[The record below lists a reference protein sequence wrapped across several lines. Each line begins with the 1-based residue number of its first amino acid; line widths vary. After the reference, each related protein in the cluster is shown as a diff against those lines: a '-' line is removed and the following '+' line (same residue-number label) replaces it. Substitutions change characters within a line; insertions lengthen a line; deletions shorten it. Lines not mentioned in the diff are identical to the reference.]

1 MPKKIE
7 NGFDKEHIAKELE
20 KTERELHEFE
30 EDVRLNFAGRMAKTF
45 LHNPLTPIIAVF
57 VLVLGI
63 FAFILT
69 PKEENPQI
77 DVPSASII
85 VAYPGANSADVQ
97 KVIVEPLS
105 KKLNEL
111 TGVEHI
117 FGMAQN
123 GFGVV
128 TVQFKV
134 GENKENS
141 LLKLYDRVMQNMDLL
156 PKNALQPLVKPMDID
171 EVPIYSVSISS
182 KTLDNAAL
190 FNTAREISDELVR
203 VKDVSVVGVKPENK
217 RQFNVWLDSA
227 KLSAYNLSV
236 FDVQKAI
243 SSAAYSLPAGKVEG
257 AKLSV
262 EIGFE
267 GYLKNYSDLG
277 EIIVSS
283 KGGRLVYLKEIATI
297 EDGIASNIK
306 QNAYIVKGRAYEG
319 GAGEKDE
326 QLTLFVAKKRGSNAV
341 VVAEAIDAKLE
352 EIKSRLPKDVEL
364 VVTRNDGYKAGH
376 VVGELTFHLV
386 ISIGIIVLLLYF
398 MLGLKEA
405 AIVSITI
412 PLVFALTLFAG
423 LLIDQT
429 INRITLFA
437 LILSLGLLVDDAIVV
452 IENIHRHFELGS
464 EKDKTKLIIR
474 ATNEVGNPTFV
485 ATVAVVMA
493 FIPMAFVTGM
503 MGPYM
508 GPIPFNVP
516 VAMFSSLVI
525 AFGFSPWLAY
535 RFLKPH
541 HDGHHFSFENTRT
554 YKFYDNYVRPMLRER
569 KKRYMFMFAVI
580 GLFFLSLALPAVGLV
595 KAKMLPASNVNTFNI
610 TVDLPTS
617 ASLEESKKT
626 VECVE
631 NVLKGEKDIRD
642 FESFVGTTGIPD
654 FNGLLRGTA
663 IKNGENVAEIRVNM
677 RDKADRDL
685 QSSEFVSYIRP
696 KIKPCENLSAANIK
710 LVEDPPGP
718 PVLATLAFEIYG
730 ADKLSREILADKIQH
745 IMKNTEGV
753 VDTDVLGEKP
763 MMKYSLKPDFQKA
776 AALGVTVEDI
786 ASAIMFANEGIKPA
800 VVLSDA
806 DKEPIDVFVRLDK
819 SSRQSINDIMELRV
833 PSRTTGELVS
843 IKELAAVELV
853 SKDKAVTSKDL
864 SETTIVTGEMDKRG
878 SVYAQFDIR
887 NKLFEMDGFKAEWD
901 GSPRFN
907 VDLTEVA
914 TGKKYHIVMDGEWKV
929 TFDTFRDLGSAFGV
943 AVLMIYLL
951 MVAYYKSFRVPGI
964 VTSAIPL
971 TLIGIMFGHAIMNIA
986 IPTYFTATSMIGFIA
1001 LAGIVVRNAIMLI
1014 DFTDELLAS
1023 GKSLEDAIL
1032 EAAAIRFRPIL
1043 LTALAIALASFVI
1056 VLDPVWNG
1064 LAVSLIFGVMIA
1076 TILTLVVTPLM
1087 YWKHLKNN
1095 PRRIDDIL
1103 NERP

>member
-1 MPKKIE
+1 MQNDIKE
-7 NGFDKEHIAKELE
+7 NCEIISKELH
-20 KTERELHEFE
+20 KTEEELKEFE
-30 EDVRLNFAGRMAKTF
+30 REVRLNFAGRAAQTF
-45 LHNPLTPIIAVF
+45 LKNPLTPIIAVF
-57 VLVLGI
+57 VLIMGI
-63 FAFILT
+63 FAFTFT

-77 DVPSASII
+77 DVPSASVI

-134 GENKENS
+134 GENKESS

-156 PKNALQPLVKPMDID
+156 PKNASQPLVKPMDID
-171 EVPIYSVSISS
+171 EVPIYTVAVTS
-182 KTLDNAAL
+182 KTLDESAL
-190 FNTAREISDELVR
+190 FASAREISDELAR
-203 VKDVSVVGVKPENK
+203 IKDVSVVGIKPENK
-217 RQFNVWLDSA
+217 RQFNIWLDSA
-227 KLSAYNLSV
+227 RLSAYNISV
-236 FDVQKAI
+236 FDVQRAI
-243 SSAAYSLPAGKVEG
+243 ASAASSLPVGKIEG
-257 AKLSV
+257 EKLSV
-262 EIGFE
+262 EVGFE
-267 GYLKNYSDLG
+267 GYLKNYEDLG
-277 EIIVSS
+277 EIIVASR
-283 KGGRLVYLKEIATI
+283 GGHVVYLREIAKI
-297 EDGIASNIK
+297 EDGKNVQAKQSAS
-306 QNAYIVKGRAYEG
+306 IVKGEAFEG
-319 GAGEKDE
+319 AKAGEKSG
-326 QLTLFVAKKRGSNAV
+326 QLTLYVAKKRGSNAV
-341 VVAEAIDAKLE
+341 VVSEAVNQKLE
-352 EIKSRLPKDVEL
+352 EIKKSLPKGIEL
-364 VVTRNDGYKAGH
+364 IVTRNDGYKAGH
-376 VVGELTFHLV
+376 VVDELMFHLA

-423 LLIDQT
+423 MMIDQT

-452 IENIHRHFELGS
+452 IENIHRHLTLGQ
-464 EKDKTKLIIR
+464 EKDKAKLIIN
-474 ATNEVGNPTFV
+474 ATNEVGNPTFI
-485 ATVAVVMA
+485 ATIAVVMA

-516 VAMFSSLVI
+516 VAMFSSLII
-525 AFGFSPWLAY
+525 AFAFSPWLAY

-541 HDGHHFSFENTRT
+541 EGEHEFSFENTKT
-554 YKFYDNYVRPMLRER
+554 YRFYDRYVRPMLRER
-569 KKRYMFMFAVI
+569 KKRYVFMFSVI
-580 GLFFLSLALPAVGLV
+580 GLFVLSLTLPVFGLV

-617 ASLEESKKT
+617 ASIAETRKT
-626 VECVE
+626 VECIE
-631 NVLKGEKDIRD
+631 DVLKKEKDIKD

-663 IKNGENVAEIRVNM
+663 IKSGENIAEIRVNL
-677 RDKADRDL
+677 RDKGDREL
-685 QSSEFVSYIRP
+685 QSSEFVSVLRP
-696 KIKPCENLSAANIK
+696 KIQACQSLGAANIK

-730 ADKLSREILADKIQH
+730 SDRHSREILAEKIQD
-745 IMKNTEGV
+745 IFKKTEGV
-753 VDTDVLGEKP
+753 VDTDILGDKP
-763 MMKYSLKPDFQKA
+763 TMKYVLKPDFQKA
-776 AALGVTVEDI
+776 AALGVSVEDI
-786 ASAIMFANEGIKPA
+786 AAALTVGGEGVKPA
-800 VVLSDA
+800 VVLEKNEKD
-806 DKEPIDVFVRLDK
+806 PIDIFVRLDK
-819 SSRQSINDIMELRV
+819 AQKTDIDTLLALKV
-833 PSRTTGELVS
+833 PSRSSGELIS
-843 IKELAAVELV
+843 IKELVTAELT

-864 SETTIVTGEMDKRG
+864 REVTIVTGEMDKRG
-878 SVYAQFDIR
+878 SVYAQFEIR
-887 NKLFEMDGFKAEWD
+887 NKLFEMPGFKAEWD
-901 GSPRFN
+901 HSPRFN
-907 VDLTEVA
+907 IDLTEIA

-971 TLIGIMFGHAIMNIA
+971 TLIGIMFGHAVMNVVV
-986 IPTYFTATSMIGFIA
+986 PTYFTATSMIGFIA

-1014 DFTDELLAS
+1014 DFTDELIRS
-1023 GKSLEDAIL
+1023 GKTLENAII

-1087 YWKHLKNN
+1087 YWRHLKNN

-1103 NERP
+1103 NGRP

>member
-1 MPKKIE
+1 MAKDI
-7 NGFDKEHIAKELE
+7 NEHCDIVTKELKETE
-20 KTERELHEFE
+20 KELHELE
-30 EDVRLNFAGRMAKTF
+30 EEIRLNFAGRAAKLF
-45 LHNPLTPIIAVF
+45 LHNPLTPIIAAF
-57 VLVLGI
+57 VLILGI
-63 FAFILT
+63 FAFIFT

-77 DVPSASII
+77 DVPSASVI
-85 VAYPGANSADVQ
+85 VAYPGASSTDVQ

-134 GENKENS
+134 GENKETS
-141 LLKLYDRVMQNMDLL
+141 LLKLYDRVMQNMDML
-156 PKNALQPLVKPMDID
+156 PKNASQPLVKPMDID
-171 EVPIYSVSISS
+171 EVPIYTVALTS
-182 KTLDNAAL
+182 KTLDNPAL
-190 FNTAREISDELVR
+190 FAAAREISDELAR
-203 VKDVSVVGVKPENK
+203 TKDVSVVGIKPENK
-217 RQFNVWLDSA
+217 RQFSVWLDAA
-227 KLSAYNLSV
+227 KLSSYNLSV

-243 SSAAYSLPAGKVEG
+243 SSAASSLPAGKVEG
-257 AKLSV
+257 EKLSIEV
-262 EIGFE
+262 GFE
-267 GYLKNYSDLG
+267 GYLKNFQDLG
-277 EIIVSS
+277 DIIVSS
-283 KGGRLVYLKEIATI
+283 RGGRLVYLKEIAKI
-297 EDGIASNIK
+297 EDQESVQNK
-306 QNAYIVKGRAYEG
+306 QNAFVFKGKAFEG
-319 GAGEKDE
+319 GGIGEKDE

-341 VVAEAIDAKLE
+341 VVWQELDTKLA
-352 EIKSRLPKDVEL
+352 EIKKSLPKDIEL
-364 VVTRNDGYKAGH
+364 IVTRNDGYKAGH
-376 VVGELTFHLV
+376 VVGELAFHLV

-405 AIVSITI
+405 MIVSITI

-452 IENIHRHFELGS
+452 IENIHRHFALGK
-464 EKDKTKLIIR
+464 EKNKAKLIIQ
-474 ATNEVGNPTFV
+474 ATNEVGNPTFI
-485 ATVAVVMA
+485 ATIAVVMA

-516 VAMFSSLVI
+516 VAMFSSLII
-525 AFGFSPWLAY
+525 AFAFSPWLAY

-541 HDGHHFSFENTRT
+541 HGEHEFSFENTRT
-554 YKFYDNYVRPMLRER
+554 YKFYDSFVRPMLQVRS
-569 KKRYMFMFAVI
+569 KRYMFMFGVI
-580 GLFFLSLALPAVGLV
+580 GLFFVSLALPAIGLV

-610 TVDLPTS
+610 TLDLPTS
-617 ASLEESKKT
+617 ASLSQTQKT
-626 VECVE
+626 AVCVE
-631 NVLKGEKDIRD
+631 TALSGEKDVKD
-642 FESFVGTTGIPD
+642 FETFIGTTGIAD
-654 FNGLLRGTA
+654 FNGLLRGTT
-663 IKNGENVAEIRVNM
+663 IKNGEHVAEIRVNL
-677 RDKADRDL
+677 RDKADRQL

-696 KIKPCENLSAANIK
+696 KIKPCEELSGANIK

-718 PVLATLAFEIYG
+718 PVLATLALEIYG
-730 ADKLSREILADKIQH
+730 SDKASREALAEQIQS
-745 IMKNTEGV
+745 IMKKTEGV
-753 VDTDVLGEKP
+753 VDTDILGDKP

-786 ASAIMFANEGIKPA
+786 AATLMAANEGVKPA
-800 VVLSDA
+800 VVLSES
-806 DKEPIDVFVRLDK
+806 DKSPVDIFVRLDRSQK
-819 SSRQSINDIMELRV
+819 QNIDDIIELKV
-833 PSRTTGELVS
+833 PSRTTGELVG
-843 IKELAAVELV
+843 IKELVSVELV
-853 SKDKAVTSKDL
+853 TKDKAVTSKDL
-864 SETTIVTGEMDKRG
+864 RETTIVTGEMDGRG
-878 SVYAQFDIR
+878 SVYAQFEVR
-887 NKLFEMDGFKAEWD
+887 NKLFEIPGYKAQWD
-901 GSPRFN
+901 GGPRFAL
-907 VDLTEVA
+907 DLEEIA
-914 TGKKYHIVMDGEWKV
+914 TGKKYHIVFDGEWKV

-964 VTSAIPL
+964 VTSSIPL
-971 TLIGIMFGHAIMNIA
+971 TLIGIMFGHAIMNLFMT
-986 IPTYFTATSMIGFIA
+986 TYFTATSMIGFIA

-1014 DFTDELLAS
+1014 DFTDELIRN
-1023 GKSLEDAIL
+1023 GKAVENAIL
-1032 EAAAIRFRPIL
+1032 EAAATRFRPIL

-1095 PRRIDDIL
+1095 PDRIEKIKAS
-1103 NERP
+1103 

>member
-7 NGFDKEHIAKELE
+7 NGFDKERIAKELE

-30 EDVRLNFAGRMAKTF
+30 EEVRLNFAGRMAKTF

-156 PKNALQPLVKPMDID
+156 PKNASQPLVKPMDID

-190 FNTAREISDELVR
+190 FNTAREISDELAR

-297 EDGIASNIK
+297 EDGTASNIK
-306 QNAYIVKGRAYEG
+306 QNAYIVKGQAYEG

-341 VVAEAIDAKLE
+341 VVGGAIDAKLE
-352 EIKSRLPKDVEL
+352 EIKSGLPKDVEL

-452 IENIHRHFELGS
+452 IENIHRHFALGR
-464 EKDKTKLIIR
+464 EKDKAKLIIR
-474 ATNEVGNPTFV
+474 ATNEVGNPTFI
-485 ATVAVVMA
+485 ATIAVVMA

-525 AFGFSPWLAY
+525 AFAFSPWLAY

-541 HDGHHFSFENTRT
+541 HEGHDFSFENTRT

-580 GLFFLSLALPAVGLV
+580 GLFFLSLTLPAVGLV

-786 ASAIMFANEGIKPA
+786 ASAIMSANEGIKPA

-806 DKEPIDVFVRLDK
+806 DKAPIDVFVRLDK
-819 SSRQSINDIMELRV
+819 SSRQSIDDIMELRV

-843 IKELAAVELV
+843 IKELAAVELA

-864 SETTIVTGEMDKRG
+864 RETTIVTGEMDKRG
-878 SVYAQFDIR
+878 SVYAQFEIR

-907 VDLTEVA
+907 VDLTEIA

>member
-1 MPKKIE
+1 MPKEIE

-30 EDVRLNFAGRMAKTF
+30 EEVRLNFAGRMAKTF

-156 PKNALQPLVKPMDID
+156 PKNASQPLVKPMDID

-190 FNTAREISDELVR
+190 FNTAREISDELAR

-297 EDGIASNIK
+297 EDGTASNIK
-306 QNAYIVKGRAYEG
+306 QNAYIVKGQAYEG
-319 GAGEKDE
+319 GVGEKDE

-341 VVAEAIDAKLE
+341 VVGGAIDAKLE
-352 EIKSRLPKDVEL
+352 EIKSGLPKDVEL

-452 IENIHRHFELGS
+452 IENIHRHFALGR
-464 EKDKTKLIIR
+464 EKDKAKLIIR
-474 ATNEVGNPTFV
+474 ATNEVGNPTFI
-485 ATVAVVMA
+485 ATIAVVMA

-525 AFGFSPWLAY
+525 AFAFSPWLAY

-541 HDGHHFSFENTRT
+541 HEGHDFSFENTRT
-554 YKFYDNYVRPMLRER
+554 YKCYDNYVRPMLRER

-580 GLFFLSLALPAVGLV
+580 GLFFLSLTLPAVGLV

-786 ASAIMFANEGIKPA
+786 ASAIMSANEGIKPA

-806 DKEPIDVFVRLDK
+806 DKAPIDVFVRLDK
-819 SSRQSINDIMELRV
+819 SSRQSMDDIMELRV

-864 SETTIVTGEMDKRG
+864 RETTIVTGEMDKRG
-878 SVYAQFDIR
+878 SVYAQFEIR

>member
-1 MPKKIE
+1 MQNDIKE
-7 NGFDKEHIAKELE
+7 NCEIIDKELRQTEEELKELE
-20 KTERELHEFE
+20 REVH
-30 EDVRLNFAGRMAKTF
+30 LNFAGRAAQTF
-45 LHNPLTPIIAVF
+45 LKNPLTPIIAVF
-57 VLVLGI
+57 VLIMGI
-63 FAFILT
+63 FAFTFT

-77 DVPSASII
+77 DVPSASVI

-134 GENKENS
+134 GENKESS

-156 PKNALQPLVKPMDID
+156 PKNASQPLVKPMDID
-171 EVPIYSVSISS
+171 EVPIYTVAVTS
-182 KTLDNAAL
+182 KNLDESAL
-190 FNTAREISDELVR
+190 FASAREISDELAR
-203 VKDVSVVGVKPENK
+203 IKDVSVVGIKPENK
-217 RQFNVWLDSA
+217 RQFNIWLDSA
-227 KLSAYNLSV
+227 KLSAYNISV
-236 FDVQKAI
+236 FDVQRAI
-243 SSAAYSLPAGKVEG
+243 ASAASSLPVGKIEG
-257 AKLSV
+257 EKLSV
-262 EIGFE
+262 EVGFE
-267 GYLKNYSDLG
+267 GYLKNYEDLG
-277 EIIVSS
+277 EIIVASR
-283 KGGRLVYLKEIATI
+283 GGHVVYLREIAKI
-297 EDGIASNIK
+297 EDSKNVQAKQSAS
-306 QNAYIVKGRAYEG
+306 IVKGEAFEG
-319 GAGEKDE
+319 AKAGEKSG
-326 QLTLFVAKKRGSNAV
+326 QLTLYVAKKRGSNAV
-341 VVAEAIDAKLE
+341 VVSEAVNQKLE
-352 EIKSRLPKDVEL
+352 EIKKSLPKDIEL
-364 VVTRNDGYKAGH
+364 IVTRNDGYKAGH
-376 VVGELTFHLV
+376 VVDELMFHLA
-386 ISIGIIVLLLYF
+386 ISIGIIVLLLYV

-423 LLIDQT
+423 MMIDQT

-452 IENIHRHFELGS
+452 IENIHRHLTLGQ
-464 EKDKTKLIIR
+464 EKDKAKLIIN
-474 ATNEVGNPTFV
+474 ATNEVGNPTFI
-485 ATVAVVMA
+485 ATIAVVMA

-516 VAMFSSLVI
+516 VAMFSSLII
-525 AFGFSPWLAY
+525 AFAFSPWLAY

-541 HDGHHFSFENTRT
+541 DGEHEFLFENTKT
-554 YKFYDNYVRPMLRER
+554 YRFYDRYVRPMLQER
-569 KKRYMFMFAVI
+569 RKRYIFMFSVI
-580 GLFFLSLALPAVGLV
+580 GLFVLSLTLPVFGLV

-617 ASLEESKKT
+617 ASIAETRKT
-626 VECVE
+626 VECIE
-631 NVLKGEKDIRD
+631 DVLKKEKDIKD

-663 IKNGENVAEIRVNM
+663 IKSGENIAEIRVNL
-677 RDKADRDL
+677 RDKGDREL
-685 QSSEFVSYIRP
+685 QSSEFVSMLRP
-696 KIKPCENLSAANIK
+696 KIQACQSLGAANIK

-730 ADKLSREILADKIQH
+730 SDRHSREILAEKIQE
-745 IMKNTEGV
+745 IFKKTEGV
-753 VDTDVLGEKP
+753 VDTDILGDKP
-763 MMKYSLKPDFQKA
+763 TMKYVLKPDFQKA
-776 AALGVTVEDI
+776 AALGVSVEDI
-786 ASAIMFANEGIKPA
+786 AAALTIGGEGVKPA
-800 VVLSDA
+800 VVLEKNEKD
-806 DKEPIDVFVRLDK
+806 PIDIFVRLDK
-819 SSRQSINDIMELRV
+819 TQKTDIDTLLALKV
-833 PSRTTGELVS
+833 PSRSSGELIS
-843 IKELAAVELV
+843 IKELVTAELT

-864 SETTIVTGEMDKRG
+864 REVTIVTGEMDKRG
-878 SVYAQFDIR
+878 SVYAQFEIR
-887 NKLFEMDGFKAEWD
+887 NKLFEMPGFKAEWD
-901 GSPRFN
+901 HSPRFN
-907 VDLTEVA
+907 IDLTEIA

-971 TLIGIMFGHAIMNIA
+971 TLIGIMFGHAVMNVVV
-986 IPTYFTATSMIGFIA
+986 PTYFTATSMIGFIA

-1014 DFTDELLAS
+1014 DFTDELIRS
-1023 GKSLEDAIL
+1023 GKTLENAII

-1087 YWKHLKNN
+1087 YWRHLKNN

-1103 NERP
+1103 NGRP

>member
-1 MPKKIE
+1 MAKDLELIE
-7 NGFDKEHIAKELE
+7 KELKE
-20 KTERELHEFE
+20 TEHELQRLE
-30 EDVRLNFAGRMAKTF
+30 EEVHLNFAGRAAKIF
-45 LHNPLTPIIAVF
+45 LHNPLTPIIAIF

-63 FAFILT
+63 AAFIMT

-77 DVPSASII
+77 DVPSASVI
-85 VAYPGANSADVQ
+85 VAYPGASSADVQ

-134 GENKENS
+134 GENKETS
-141 LLKLYDRVMQNMDLL
+141 LLKLYDRVMQNMDML
-156 PKNALQPLVKPMDID
+156 PKNASQPLVKPMDID
-171 EVPIYSVSISS
+171 EVPIYSVALTS
-182 KTLDNAAL
+182 KELDEPSLFAAG
-190 FNTAREISDELVR
+190 REISDEIAR
-203 VKDVSVVGVKPENK
+203 IKNVSIVGVKPENK
-217 RQFNVWLDSA
+217 RQFNIWLDGA
-227 KLSAYNLSV
+227 KLSAYNLSI

-243 SSAAYSLPAGKVEG
+243 SAASASLPAGKVEG

-262 EIGFE
+262 EVGFD
-267 GYLKNYSDLG
+267 GYLKNYEDLG
-277 EIIVSS
+277 EIIVSTR
-283 KGGRLVYLKEIATI
+283 GGQLVYLKEIATI
-297 EDGIASNIK
+297 EDDKSVQNK
-306 QNAYIVKGRAYEG
+306 QSAYVVKGQAFEG
-319 GAGEKDE
+319 VGVGTKEK

-341 VVAEAIDAKLE
+341 VVGEEIAKKLE
-352 EIKSRLPKDVEL
+352 EIKQTLPKNIEL
-364 VVTRNDGYKAGH
+364 IVTRNDGYKAGH
-376 VVGELTFHLV
+376 VVTELMFHLA

-405 AIVSITI
+405 MIVSITI

-452 IENIHRHFELGS
+452 IENIHRHFALGK
-464 EKDKTKLIIR
+464 EKNKAKLIIQ
-474 ATNEVGNPTFV
+474 ATNEVGNPTFI
-485 ATVAVVMA
+485 ATIAVVMA

-516 VAMFSSLVI
+516 VAMFSSLII
-525 AFGFSPWLAY
+525 AFAFSPWLAY

-541 HDGHHFSFENTRT
+541 HEGEEFSFEDTKT
-554 YKFYDNYVRPMLRER
+554 YKFYDNYVRPMLQVRR
-569 KKRYMFMFAVI
+569 KRYMFMFGVI
-580 GLFFLSLALPAVGLV
+580 ALFVLSLSLPAIGLV

-617 ASLEESKKT
+617 SSLAETGK
-626 VECVE
+626 VAVCVE
-631 NVLKGEKDIRD
+631 NALKGEKDIKD
-642 FESFVGTTGIPD
+642 FETFIGTTGIAD
-654 FNGLLRGTA
+654 FNGLLRGNS
-663 IKNGENVAEIRVNM
+663 IKNGENVAEIRVNL
-677 RDKADRDL
+677 RDKADRNL

-696 KIKPCENLSAANIK
+696 KIKPCEAISGANIK

-730 ADKLSREILADKIQH
+730 SDKASREILAEKIQN
-745 IMKNTEGV
+745 IMKHTEGV
-753 VDTDVLGEKP
+753 VDTDVLGDKP

-776 AALGVTVEDI
+776 AALGVSVEDI
-786 ASAIMFANEGIKPA
+786 SAVLMAGSEGVKPA
-800 VVLSDA
+800 VVLSKE
-806 DKEPIDVFVRLDK
+806 DKNPVDIFVRLGKDQK
-819 SSRQSINDIMELRV
+819 QSIENILELKV
-833 PSRTTGELVS
+833 PSRSSGELVS
-843 IKELAAVELV
+843 IKELVSVELIT
-853 SKDKAVTSKDL
+853 KDKAVTSKDL
-864 SETTIVTGEMDKRG
+864 REATIVTGEMDGRG
-878 SVYAQFDIR
+878 SVYAQFEIR
-887 NKLFEMDGFKAEWD
+887 NKLFEMEGFKAKWD
-901 GSPRFN
+901 GGPRFA
-907 VDLTEVA
+907 VDLEEIA

-964 VTSAIPL
+964 VTSSIPL
-971 TLIGIMFGHAIMNIA
+971 TLIGIMFGHAIMNLFM
-986 IPTYFTATSMIGFIA
+986 PTYFTATSMIGFIA

-1014 DFTDELLAS
+1014 DFTDELIKN
-1023 GKSLEDAIL
+1023 GKTLENAIL
-1032 EAAAIRFRPIL
+1032 EAAATRFRPIL

-1095 PRRIDDIL
+1095 PRRIDGIL
-1103 NERP
+1103 NGRP

>member
-1 MPKKIE
+1 MPIKFE
-7 NGFDKEHIAKELE
+7 NDPNGKDIAKELE

-30 EDVRLNFAGRMAKTF
+30 EEVRLNFAGRMAKTF
-45 LHNPLTPIIAVF
+45 LHNPLTPIIAGF

-156 PKNALQPLVKPMDID
+156 PKNASQPLVKPMDID
-171 EVPIYSVSISS
+171 EVPIYAISISS
-182 KTLDNAAL
+182 KTLDNGAL
-190 FNTAREISDELVR
+190 FNTAREMSDELAR
-203 VKDVSVVGVKPENK
+203 VKDVSVVGIKPENK
-217 RQFNVWLDSA
+217 RQFNIWLDSA

-243 SSAAYSLPAGKVEG
+243 SSAAYSLPVGKVDG
-257 AKLSV
+257 GKLSV

-267 GYLKNYSDLG
+267 GYLKNYADLG

-283 KGGRLVYLKEIATI
+283 KAGRLIYLKEIATI
-297 EDGIASNIK
+297 EDGTASNIK
-306 QNAYIVKGRAYEG
+306 QNAYIVKGQAYDG

-341 VVAEAIDAKLE
+341 VVGGAIDAKLE
-352 EIKSRLPKDVEL
+352 EIKAGLPKDVEL

-376 VVGELTFHLV
+376 VVGELTFHLA

-452 IENIHRHFELGS
+452 IENIHRHFTLGR
-464 EKDKTKLIIR
+464 EKDKAKLIIR
-474 ATNEVGNPTFV
+474 ATNEVGNPTFI
-485 ATVAVVMA
+485 ATIAVVMA

-516 VAMFSSLVI
+516 VAMFSSLII
-525 AFGFSPWLAY
+525 AFAFSPWLAY

-541 HDGHHFSFENTRT
+541 HGEHDFSFEKTRT
-554 YKFYDNYVRPMLRER
+554 YRFYDNYVRPMLRER

-580 GLFFLSLALPAVGLV
+580 GLFFLSLALPAIGLV

-610 TVDLPTS
+610 TIDLPTS

-631 NVLKGEKDIRD
+631 NVLKNEKDIRD

-663 IKNGENVAEIRVNM
+663 IKSGENVAEIRVNM
-677 RDKADRDL
+677 RDKSERDL

-696 KIKPCENLSAANIK
+696 KIKPCESLSASNIK

-730 ADKLSREILADKIQH
+730 ADKLSREILADKIQS
-745 IMKNTEGV
+745 IMKSTEGV

-786 ASAIMFANEGIKPA
+786 AATLMSANEGIKPA
-800 VVLSDA
+800 VVLSEA
-806 DKEPIDVFVRLDK
+806 DKAPIDVFVRLDK
-819 SSRQSINDIMELRV
+819 NSRQNIDDIMELRV

-843 IKELAAVELV
+843 IKELASVELI

-864 SETTIVTGEMDKRG
+864 RETTIVTGEMDKRG
-878 SVYAQFDIR
+878 SVYAQFEIR
-887 NKLFEMDGFKAEWD
+887 NKLFEMDGFKAQWD

-907 VDLTEVA
+907 IDLTEIA

-951 MVAYYKSFRVPGI
+951 MVAYYKSFSVPGI

-971 TLIGIMFGHAIMNIA
+971 TLIGIMFGHAVMNIA

-1014 DFTDELLAS
+1014 DFTDELIAG
-1023 GKSLEDAIL
+1023 GKKLEDAIL

-1087 YWKHLKNN
+1087 YWRHLKNN
-1095 PRRIDDIL
+1095 PRRIDGIL
-1103 NERP
+1103 NGRP

>member
-30 EDVRLNFAGRMAKTF
+30 EEVRLNFAGRMAKTF

-156 PKNALQPLVKPMDID
+156 PKNASQPLVKPMDID

-190 FNTAREISDELVR
+190 FNTAREISDELAR

-297 EDGIASNIK
+297 EDGTASNIK
-306 QNAYIVKGRAYEG
+306 QNAYIVKGQAYEG

-341 VVAEAIDAKLE
+341 VVGGAIDAKLE
-352 EIKSRLPKDVEL
+352 EIKSGLPKDVEL

-452 IENIHRHFELGS
+452 IENIHRHFALGR
-464 EKDKTKLIIR
+464 EKDKAKLIIR
-474 ATNEVGNPTFV
+474 ATNEVGNPTFI

-525 AFGFSPWLAY
+525 AFAFSPWLAY

-541 HDGHHFSFENTRT
+541 HEGHDFSFENTRT

-580 GLFFLSLALPAVGLV
+580 GLFFLSLTLPAVGLV

-631 NVLKGEKDIRD
+631 NVLKGERDVRD

-786 ASAIMFANEGIKPA
+786 ASAIMSANEGIKPA

-806 DKEPIDVFVRLDK
+806 DKAPIDVFVRLDK
-819 SSRQSINDIMELRV
+819 SSRQSIDDIMELRV

-864 SETTIVTGEMDKRG
+864 RETTIVTGEMDKRG
-878 SVYAQFDIR
+878 SVYAQFEIR
-887 NKLFEMDGFKAEWD
+887 NKLFEMEGFKAEWD